1 MQIDIVANTACS
13 YDGIIFVLSGKCGEY
28 AVIRGINY
36 RAFFNPADFVFLC
49 TDFEKALAV
58 LQHLKLLAVHNL
70 RDAVGYGRYAILQV
84 HLPGCDVHGVVL
96 LMAYAAAAAR
106 EEQKQ
111 CRKREDMPD
120 LNARDR

>member
-1 MQIDIVANTACS
+1 MQIDIVANAACS
-13 YDGIIFVLSGKCGEY
+13 DDWIVFVLSGEFGECT
-28 AVIRGINY
+28 VIRGIND

-58 LQHLKLLAVHNL
+58 LQYFKLLAVHNL

-84 HLPGCDVHGVVL
+84 HLPGCDVYAVVL
-96 LMAYAAAAAR
+96 LMVNAAAAAQ

-120 LNARDR
+120 LDARYR